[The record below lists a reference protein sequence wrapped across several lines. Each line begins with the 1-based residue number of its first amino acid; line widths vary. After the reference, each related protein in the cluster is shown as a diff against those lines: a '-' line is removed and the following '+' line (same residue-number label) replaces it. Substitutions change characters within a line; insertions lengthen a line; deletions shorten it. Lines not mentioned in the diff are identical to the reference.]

1 MTDDGKM
8 TNVQYRMS
16 NVKVKELRRNN
27 VEKTRDRRRE
37 KRAFTIVELLT
48 VMSIIV
54 ILISILVPALNK
66 VRRYALDV
74 KERAQLHAI
83 GTGLETFSAEFD
95 GYPDSNESDDLGA
108 PYCGAMKLAEAMVGQ
123 DLKGFN
129 PDSRFEKRGFP
140 WFGTDPAANRYDGMP
155 YPHTGYYGMAP
166 DAARYDEN
174 IKKRKMYL
182 QLENANAT
190 QIRDIWSAADIPTYA
205 VALSTNGS
213 FEPNSFV
220 LCDVYRTHTNSTGK
234 KTGMPIL
241 YYKADPTKT
250 RHPADNMTYNAFL
263 TDITNNGDTIYDVR
277 DNLDF
282 VDFPLPWELGK
293 LQPMAN
299 LMAASPGGAM
309 IFYQKIRNKKVS
321 SPWPYRADTFIL
333 MSAGYDGLY
342 GTGDDI
348 FNFGE

>member
-74 KERAQLHAI
+74 KERAQLYAI

-95 GYPDSNESDDLGA
+95 GYPDSSESDGTGEQ
-108 PYCGAMKLAEAMVGQ
+108 YCGAMKLAEAMVGQ

-129 PDSRFEKRGFP
+129 PQSVFRRDGYDSSGTNNLYP
-140 WFGTDPAANRYDGMP
+140 PTTDPNYV
-155 YPHTGYYGMAP
+155 
-166 DAARYDEN
+166 EN
-174 IKKRKMYL
+174 IKSRKMYL

-190 QIRDIWSAADIPTYA
+190 RLSDIWKAEDINDDPYYFNA
-205 VALSTNGS
+205 N
-213 FEPNSFV
+213 NFV
-220 LCDVYRTHTNSTGK
+220 LCDVYSKVTNRTTGRK
-234 KTGMPIL
+234 IGMPIL
-241 YYKADPTKT
+241 YYKADPTQTMFPDETDDWTTISSNARQGKYI
-250 RHPADNMTYNAFL
+250 YNV
-263 TDITNNGDTIYDVR
+263 I
-277 DNLDF
+277 DNLMF
-282 VDFPLPWELGK
+282 VNIPFPWDPTNLTALH
-293 LQPMAN
+293 PMAN
-299 LMAASPGGAM
+299 WITGGKDPR
-309 IFYQKIRNKKVS
+309 IFYKKIRNRKVS
-321 SPWPYRADTFIL
+321 DPWPYRADTFIL
-333 MSAGYDGLY
+333 MSAGYDGEY

>member
-1 MTDDGKM
+1 MRQTK
-8 TNVQYRMS
+8 
-16 NVKVKELRRNN
+16 
-27 VEKTRDRRRE
+27 DRRRE

-83 GTGLETFSAEFD
+83 GTGLEAFSAEFD
-95 GYPDSNESDDLGA
+95 GYPDSGAYDPCGA
-108 PYCGAMKLAEAMVGQ
+108 PYCGSMKLAEAMVGQ

-129 PDSRFEKRGFP
+129 PDSKFTKDGFP
-140 WFGTDPAANRYDGMP
+140 NYSVSNNYNGMP
-155 YPHTGYYGMAP
+155 YPPYNSIGVTVDPVGYA
-166 DAARYDEN
+166 EN
-174 IKKRKMYL
+174 IKKRKTYL
-182 QLENANAT
+182 QLENANAY
-190 QIRDIWSAADIPTYA
+190 QMRDIWKVSDITSYSTSYGP
-205 VALSTNGS
+205 VAYVGGRYD
-213 FEPNSFV
+213 PNTFV
-220 LCDVYRTHTNSTGK
+220 LCDVYSRVTHTTTGRK
-234 KTGMPIL
+234 IGMPIL

-250 RHPADNMTYNAFL
+250 LHPGDNVTFSTFYSDTTTINPNPNTSIYN
-263 TDITNNGDTIYDVR
+263 VV

-282 VDFPLPWELGK
+282 VCFLKPWSPSGFPEY
-293 LQPMAN
+293 QPMAN
-299 LMAASPGGAM
+299 LNPGSPGGAM
-309 IFYQKIRNKKVS
+309 LFYQKIRNKKLS

-333 MSAGYDGLY
+333 MSAGYDGEY